1 MNSSISLTSI
11 LRLLVIFLIMFILL
25 APFLWILL
33 ASFRPNMELIRN
45 QTLIPQNLTI
55 ENYISLF
62 AKSAYWQWVINST
75 IVAIYTV
82 VLSLPLIVAGAYSVY
97 RTQYRGRNVLSL
109 FLLSVYIFP
118 TALLVVPIF
127 KIFDGLALV
136 DSHLGCALMNTAF
149 AVPFGIWLLQAF
161 LKSLPP
167 ELEEAAAVD
176 GIGRIR
182 TLFQIIIP
190 QAAPGIIAIA
200 MFAFIVSWTEYLF
213 AMTLLL
219 SNDLHTLPIGLTGIV
234 FGQYRVNWGFA
245 AAGAVGSALPVFIL
259 FLIVGRWFIR
269 GISAGAIK

>member
-11 LRLLVIFLIMFILL
+11 LRLIVISLVMFILL

-45 QTLIPQNLTI
+45 QTLIPQNITI

-62 AKSAYWQWVINST
+62 TKSAYWQWVINST

-82 VLSLPLIVAGAYSVY
+82 IISLPLIVAGAYSVY

>member
-1 MNSSISLTSI
+1 MNSSHSAISI
-11 LRLLVIFLIMFILL
+11 LRLLVIVLIMFILL
-25 APFLWILL
+25 APFLWILI
-33 ASFRPNMELIRN
+33 ASFRPNMELVRN
-45 QTLIPQNLTI
+45 QTLIPQNITL
-55 ENYISLF
+55 ENYVSLF
-62 AKSAYWQWVINST
+62 AKSSYWKWVINSS
-75 IVAIYTV
+75 IVSVYTV
-82 VLSLPLIVAGAYSVY
+82 ILSLPLIVAGAYSVY
-97 RTQYRGRNVLSL
+97 RTQFRGRNVLSF

-127 KIFDGLALV
+127 KIFDGLSLI

-161 LKSLPP
+161 LRSLPP

-176 GIGRIR
+176 GISKTR

>member
-1 MNSSISLTSI
+1 MNSSYSAISI
-11 LRLLVIFLIMFILL
+11 LRLLVIVLIMFILL
-25 APFLWILL
+25 APFLWILI
-33 ASFRPNMELIRN
+33 ASFRPNMELVRN
-45 QTLIPQNLTI
+45 QTLIPQNITL
-55 ENYISLF
+55 ENYVSLF
-62 AKSAYWQWVINST
+62 TKSAYWKWVINSF
-75 IVAIYTV
+75 IVSLYTV
-82 VLSLPLIVAGAYSVY
+82 ILSLPLIVAGAYSVY
-97 RTQYRGRNVLSL
+97 RTQFRGRNVLSF

-127 KIFDGLALV
+127 KIFNGLALI
-136 DSHLGCALMNTAF
+136 DSHLGLALMNTAF

-161 LKSLPP
+161 LRSLPP
-167 ELEEAAAVD
+167 ELEEVAAVD
-176 GIGRIR
+176 GISKIR
-182 TLFQIIIP
+182 MLFQIIIP
-190 QAAPGIIAIA
+190 QVAPGIIAIA

>member
-1 MNSSISLTSI
+1 MNSSHSAISI
-11 LRLLVIFLIMFILL
+11 LRLLVIVLIMFILL
-25 APFLWILL
+25 APFLWILI
-33 ASFRPNMELIRN
+33 ASFRPNMELVRN
-45 QTLIPQNLTI
+45 QTLIPQNITL
-55 ENYISLF
+55 ENYVSLF
-62 AKSAYWQWVINST
+62 AKSAYWKWVINSF
-75 IVAIYTV
+75 IVSIYTV
-82 VLSLPLIVAGAYSVY
+82 ILSLPLIVAGAYSVY
-97 RTQYRGRNVLSL
+97 RTQFRGRNVLSF

-127 KIFDGLALV
+127 KIFDGLSLI

-161 LKSLPP
+161 LRSLPP

-176 GIGRIR
+176 GISKTR

-245 AAGAVGSALPVFIL
+245 AAGAVGSAIPVFIL

>member
-1 MNSSISLTSI
+1 MNTSFSAISM
-11 LRLLVIFLIMFILL
+11 LRFMIISLIMFIIL

-33 ASFRPNMELIRN
+33 ASFRPNMELVRN
-45 QTLIPQNLTI
+45 QTLIPQNITL
-55 ENYISLF
+55 ENYVSLF
-62 AKSAYWQWVINST
+62 SKSAYWQWVINSS

-127 KIFDGLALV
+127 KIFSGLTLV
-136 DSHLGCALMNTAF
+136 DSHFGCALMNTAF

-167 ELEEAAAVD
+167 ELEEAASVD
-176 GIGRIR
+176 GIGRMR

>member
-11 LRLLVIFLIMFILL
+11 LRLLVISLIMFILL

-82 VLSLPLIVAGAYSVY
+82 VLSLPLIVAGADSVY

>member
-1 MNSSISLTSI
+1 MNSSYSAISI
-11 LRLLVIFLIMFILL
+11 LRLLVIVLIMFILL
-25 APFLWILL
+25 APFLWILI
-33 ASFRPNMELIRN
+33 ASFRPNMELVRN
-45 QTLIPQNLTI
+45 QTLIPQNITL
-55 ENYISLF
+55 ENYVSLF
-62 AKSAYWQWVINST
+62 AKSAYWKWVINSF
-75 IVAIYTV
+75 IVSLYTV
-82 VLSLPLIVAGAYSVY
+82 ILSLPLIVAGAYSVY
-97 RTQYRGRNVLSL
+97 RTQFRGRNMLSF

-127 KIFDGLALV
+127 KIFDGLSLI

-161 LKSLPP
+161 LRSLPP

-176 GIGRIR
+176 GISKIR

-190 QAAPGIIAIA
+190 QVAPGIIAIA

>member
-1 MNSSISLTSI
+1 MNSSISAISI
-11 LRLLVIFLIMFILL
+11 LRFLIILLIMFIFL
-25 APFLWILL
+25 APFLWIFL
-33 ASFRPNMELIRN
+33 ASFRPNMELVRN

-55 ENYISLF
+55 ENYVSLF
-62 AKSAYWQWVINST
+62 TKSSYWQWVINST
-75 IVAIYTV
+75 IVSFYTV
-82 VLSLPLIVAGAYSVY
+82 VLSLPMIVAGAYSVY

-127 KIFDGLALV
+127 KIFSGLALV

-245 AAGAVGSALPVFIL
+245 AAGAIGSALPVFIL

>member
-1 MNSSISLTSI
+1 MNSSIPLTSI
-11 LRLLVIFLIMFILL
+11 LRLLVISLIMFILL

-45 QTLIPQNLTI
+45 QTLIPQNITI

>member
-1 MNSSISLTSI
+1 MNSSYSAISI
-11 LRLLVIFLIMFILL
+11 LRLLVIVLIMFILL
-25 APFLWILL
+25 APFLWILI
-33 ASFRPNMELIRN
+33 ASFRPNMELVRN
-45 QTLIPQNLTI
+45 QTLIPQNITL
-55 ENYISLF
+55 ENYVSLF
-62 AKSAYWQWVINST
+62 AKSAYWKWVINSF
-75 IVAIYTV
+75 IVSIYTV
-82 VLSLPLIVAGAYSVY
+82 ILSLPLIVAGAYSVY
-97 RTQYRGRNVLSL
+97 RTQFKGRNVLSF

-127 KIFDGLALV
+127 KIFDGLSLI

-161 LKSLPP
+161 LRSLPP

-176 GIGRIR
+176 GISKTR

>member
-1 MNSSISLTSI
+1 MNSSYSAISI
-11 LRLLVIFLIMFILL
+11 LRLLLIVLIMFILL
-25 APFLWILL
+25 APFLWILI

-45 QTLIPQNLTI
+45 QTLIPQNITL
-55 ENYISLF
+55 ENYVSLF
-62 AKSAYWQWVINST
+62 AKSAYWKWVINSF
-75 IVAIYTV
+75 IVSLYTV
-82 VLSLPLIVAGAYSVY
+82 IFSLPLIVAGAYSVY
-97 RTQYRGRNVLSL
+97 RTQFWGRNVLSF

-127 KIFDGLALV
+127 KIFNSLSLI
-136 DSHLGCALMNTAF
+136 DSHLGVALMNTAF

-161 LKSLPP
+161 LRSLPP

-176 GIGRIR
+176 GISKIR

-190 QAAPGIIAIA
+190 QAAPGIISIA

-213 AMTLLL
+213 SMTLLL
-219 SNDLHTLPIGLTGIV
+219 SNDLHTLPVGLTGIV

>member
-1 MNSSISLTSI
+1 MNSSYSAISI
-11 LRLLVIFLIMFILL
+11 LRLLVIVLIMFIFL
-25 APFLWILL
+25 APFLWILI
-33 ASFRPNMELIRN
+33 ASFRPNMELVRN
-45 QTLIPQNLTI
+45 QTLIPQNITL
-55 ENYISLF
+55 ENYVSLF
-62 AKSAYWQWVINST
+62 TKSAYWKWVINSF
-75 IVAIYTV
+75 IVSLYTV
-82 VLSLPLIVAGAYSVY
+82 ILSLPLIVAGAYSVY
-97 RTQYRGRNVLSL
+97 RTQFRGRNMLSF

-127 KIFDGLALV
+127 KIFDGLSLI

-161 LKSLPP
+161 LRSLPP

-176 GIGRIR
+176 GISKIR

>member
-1 MNSSISLTSI
+1 MNSSYSAISI
-11 LRLLVIFLIMFILL
+11 LRLLIIVLIMFILL
-25 APFLWILL
+25 APFLWILI
-33 ASFRPNMELIRN
+33 ASFRPNMELVRN
-45 QTLIPQNLTI
+45 QTLIPQNITL
-55 ENYISLF
+55 ENYVSLF
-62 AKSAYWQWVINST
+62 AKSAYWKWVMNSF
-75 IVAIYTV
+75 IVSLYTV
-82 VLSLPLIVAGAYSVY
+82 ILSLPLIVAGAYSVY
-97 RTQYRGRNVLSL
+97 RTQFWGRNVLSF

-127 KIFDGLALV
+127 KIFNSLSLI
-136 DSHLGCALMNTAF
+136 DSHLGVALMNTAF

-161 LKSLPP
+161 LRSLPP

-176 GIGRIR
+176 GISKIR

-190 QAAPGIIAIA
+190 QAAPGIISIA

-219 SNDLHTLPIGLTGIV
+219 SNDLHTLPVGLTGIV

>member
-1 MNSSISLTSI
+1 MNSSHSAISI
-11 LRLLVIFLIMFILL
+11 LRLLVIVLIMFILL
-25 APFLWILL
+25 APFLWILI
-33 ASFRPNMELIRN
+33 ASFRPNMELVRN
-45 QTLIPQNLTI
+45 QTLIPQNITL
-55 ENYISLF
+55 ENYVSLF
-62 AKSAYWQWVINST
+62 AKSAYWKWVINSF
-75 IVAIYTV
+75 IVSIYTV
-82 VLSLPLIVAGAYSVY
+82 ILSLPLIVAGAYSVY
-97 RTQYRGRNVLSL
+97 RTQFRGRNVLSF

-127 KIFDGLALV
+127 KIFDGLSLI

-161 LKSLPP
+161 LRSLPP

-176 GIGRIR
+176 GISKIR

>member
-11 LRLLVIFLIMFILL
+11 LRVIVISLIMFILL

-45 QTLIPQNLTI
+45 QTLIPQNITI

-62 AKSAYWQWVINST
+62 TKSAYWQWVINST

-82 VLSLPLIVAGAYSVY
+82 ILSLPLIVAGAYSVY

>member
-1 MNSSISLTSI
+1 MNSSISFTSI
-11 LRLLVIFLIMFILL
+11 LRLLVISLIMFILL

-82 VLSLPLIVAGAYSVY
+82 ILSLPLIVAGAYSVY

>member
-1 MNSSISLTSI
+1 MNSSYSAISI
-11 LRLLVIFLIMFILL
+11 LRLLVIVLIMFILL
-25 APFLWILL
+25 APFLWILI

-45 QTLIPQNLTI
+45 QTLIPQNITL
-55 ENYISLF
+55 ENYVSLF
-62 AKSAYWQWVINST
+62 AKSAYWKWVINSF
-75 IVAIYTV
+75 IVSLYTV
-82 VLSLPLIVAGAYSVY
+82 ILSLPLIVAGAYSVY
-97 RTQYRGRNVLSL
+97 RTQFRGRNVLSF

-127 KIFDGLALV
+127 KIFNGLSLI

-161 LKSLPP
+161 LRSLPP

-176 GIGRIR
+176 GISKIR

>member
-11 LRLLVIFLIMFILL
+11 LRLIVISLIMFILL

-45 QTLIPQNLTI
+45 QTLIPQNVTI

-62 AKSAYWQWVINST
+62 TKSAYWQWVINST

-82 VLSLPLIVAGAYSVY
+82 ILSLPLIVAGAYSVY

>member
-1 MNSSISLTSI
+1 MNSSYSAISI
-11 LRLLVIFLIMFILL
+11 LRLLVIVLIMFILL
-25 APFLWILL
+25 APFLWILI
-33 ASFRPNMELIRN
+33 ASFRPNMELVRN
-45 QTLIPQNLTI
+45 QTLIPQNITL
-55 ENYISLF
+55 ENYVSLF
-62 AKSAYWQWVINST
+62 AKSAYWKWIINSS
-75 IVAIYTV
+75 IVSIYTV
-82 VLSLPLIVAGAYSVY
+82 ILSLPLIVAGAYSVY
-97 RTQYRGRNVLSL
+97 RTQFKGRNVLSF

-127 KIFDGLALV
+127 KIFDGLSLI

-161 LKSLPP
+161 LRSLPP

-176 GIGRIR
+176 GISKTR

>member
-1 MNSSISLTSI
+1 MNSSSAISI
-11 LRLLVIFLIMFILL
+11 LRLLVIVLIMFILL
-25 APFLWILL
+25 APFLWILI
-33 ASFRPNMELIRN
+33 ASFRPNMELVRN
-45 QTLIPQNLTI
+45 QTLIPQNITL
-55 ENYISLF
+55 ENYVSLF
-62 AKSAYWQWVINST
+62 AKSAYWKWIINSS
-75 IVAIYTV
+75 IVSIYTV
-82 VLSLPLIVAGAYSVY
+82 ILSLPLIVAGAYSVY
-97 RTQYRGRNVLSL
+97 RTQFRGRNVLSF

-127 KIFDGLALV
+127 KIFDGLSLI

-161 LKSLPP
+161 LRSLPP

-176 GIGRIR
+176 GISKTR

-245 AAGAVGSALPVFIL
+245 AAGAVGSAIPVFIL

>member
-1 MNSSISLTSI
+1 MNSSISLNSV
-11 LRLLVIFLIMFILL
+11 LRLLVISLIMFILL

-62 AKSAYWQWVINST
+62 TKSSYWQWVINST

>member
-1 MNSSISLTSI
+1 MYSSYSAISI
-11 LRLLVIFLIMFILL
+11 LRLLVIVLIMFILL
-25 APFLWILL
+25 APFLWILI
-33 ASFRPNMELIRN
+33 ASFRPNMELVRN
-45 QTLIPQNLTI
+45 QTLIPQNITL
-55 ENYISLF
+55 ENYVSLF
-62 AKSAYWQWVINST
+62 AKSAYWKWVINSF
-75 IVAIYTV
+75 IVSIYTV
-82 VLSLPLIVAGAYSVY
+82 ILSLPLIVAGAYSVY
-97 RTQYRGRNVLSL
+97 RTQFRGRNVLSF

-127 KIFDGLALV
+127 KIFDGLSLI

-161 LKSLPP
+161 LRSLPP

-176 GIGRIR
+176 GISKTR

-245 AAGAVGSALPVFIL
+245 AAGAVGSAIPVFIL

>member
-1 MNSSISLTSI
+1 MNSSYSAISI
-11 LRLLVIFLIMFILL
+11 LRLLVIVLIMFILL
-25 APFLWILL
+25 APFLWILI
-33 ASFRPNMELIRN
+33 ASFRPNMELVRN
-45 QTLIPQNLTI
+45 QTLIPQNITL
-55 ENYISLF
+55 ENYVSLF
-62 AKSAYWQWVINST
+62 AKSSYWKWVINSS
-75 IVAIYTV
+75 IVSIYTV
-82 VLSLPLIVAGAYSVY
+82 ILSLPLIVAGAYSVY
-97 RTQYRGRNVLSL
+97 RTQFRGRNVLSF

-127 KIFDGLALV
+127 KIFDGLSLI

-161 LKSLPP
+161 LRSLPP

-176 GIGRIR
+176 GISKTR

>member
-11 LRLLVIFLIMFILL
+11 LRLFVISLIMFILL

-82 VLSLPLIVAGAYSVY
+82 VISLPLIVAGAYSVY

>member
-1 MNSSISLTSI
+1 MNSSYSAISI
-11 LRLLVIFLIMFILL
+11 LRFLLIVLIMFILL
-25 APFLWILL
+25 APFLWILI
-33 ASFRPNMELIRN
+33 ASFRPNMELVRN
-45 QTLIPQNLTI
+45 QTLIPQNITL
-55 ENYISLF
+55 ENYVSLF
-62 AKSAYWQWVINST
+62 AKSAYWKWVINSF
-75 IVAIYTV
+75 IVSLYTV
-82 VLSLPLIVAGAYSVY
+82 IFSLPLIVAGAYSVY
-97 RTQYRGRNVLSL
+97 RTQFWGRNVLSF

-127 KIFDGLALV
+127 KIFNSLSLI
-136 DSHLGCALMNTAF
+136 DSHLGVALMNTAF

-161 LKSLPP
+161 LRSLPP

-176 GIGRIR
+176 GISKIR
-182 TLFQIIIP
+182 TQFQIIIP
-190 QAAPGIIAIA
+190 QAAPGIISIA

-213 AMTLLL
+213 SMTLLL
-219 SNDLHTLPIGLTGIV
+219 SNDLHTLPVGLTGIV

>member
-1 MNSSISLTSI
+1 MNSSYSAISI
-11 LRLLVIFLIMFILL
+11 LRLLVIVLIMFIFL
-25 APFLWILL
+25 APFLWILI
-33 ASFRPNMELIRN
+33 ASFRPNMELVRN
-45 QTLIPQNLTI
+45 QTLIPQNITL
-55 ENYISLF
+55 ENYVSLF
-62 AKSAYWQWVINST
+62 TKSAYWKWVINSF
-75 IVAIYTV
+75 IVSLYTV
-82 VLSLPLIVAGAYSVY
+82 ILSLPLIVAGAYSVY
-97 RTQYRGRNVLSL
+97 RTQFRGRHVLSF

-127 KIFDGLALV
+127 KIFNGLSLI

-161 LKSLPP
+161 LRSLPP
-167 ELEEAAAVD
+167 ELEEVAAVD
-176 GIGRIR
+176 GISKIR

-190 QAAPGIIAIA
+190 QVAPGIIAIA

>member
-11 LRLLVIFLIMFILL
+11 LRLIVISLVMFILL

-45 QTLIPQNLTI
+45 QTLIPQNITI

-62 AKSAYWQWVINST
+62 TKSAYWQWVINST

-82 VLSLPLIVAGAYSVY
+82 ILSLPLIVAGAYSVY

-118 TALLVVPIF
+118 RALLVVPIF

>member
-11 LRLLVIFLIMFILL
+11 LRLIVISLIMFILL

-45 QTLIPQNLTI
+45 QTLIPQNITI

-62 AKSAYWQWVINST
+62 TKSAYWQWVINST

-82 VLSLPLIVAGAYSVY
+82 ILSLPLIVAGAYSVY
-97 RTQYRGRNVLSL
+97 RTQYRGRIVLSL

>member
-1 MNSSISLTSI
+1 MNSSYSAISI
-11 LRLLVIFLIMFILL
+11 LRLLVIVLIMFILL
-25 APFLWILL
+25 APFLWILI
-33 ASFRPNMELIRN
+33 ASFRPNMELVRN
-45 QTLIPQNLTI
+45 QTLIPQNITL
-55 ENYISLF
+55 ENYVSLF
-62 AKSAYWQWVINST
+62 AKSAYWKWVINSF
-75 IVAIYTV
+75 IVSLYTV
-82 VLSLPLIVAGAYSVY
+82 ILSLPLIVAGAYSVY
-97 RTQYRGRNVLSL
+97 RTQFRGRNVLSL

-127 KIFDGLALV
+127 KIFNGLSLI

-161 LKSLPP
+161 LRSLPP

-176 GIGRIR
+176 GISKIR

>member
-11 LRLLVIFLIMFILL
+11 LRLIVISLIMFILL

-45 QTLIPQNLTI
+45 QTLIPQNITI

-62 AKSAYWQWVINST
+62 TKSAYWQWVINST

-82 VLSLPLIVAGAYSVY
+82 ILSLPLIVAGAYSVY

-149 AVPFGIWLLQAF
+149 AVPFGTWLLQAF

-213 AMTLLL
+213 AMTMLL

>member
-1 MNSSISLTSI
+1 MNSSYSAISI
-11 LRLLVIFLIMFILL
+11 LRLLVIVLIMFILL
-25 APFLWILL
+25 APFLWILI
-33 ASFRPNMELIRN
+33 ASFRPNMELVRN
-45 QTLIPQNLTI
+45 QTLIPQNITL
-55 ENYISLF
+55 ENYVSLF
-62 AKSAYWQWVINST
+62 AKSAYWKWVINSF
-75 IVAIYTV
+75 IVSLYTV
-82 VLSLPLIVAGAYSVY
+82 ILSLPLIVAGAYSVY
-97 RTQYRGRNVLSL
+97 RTQFRGRNVLSF

-127 KIFDGLALV
+127 KIFNGLSLI

-161 LKSLPP
+161 LRSLPP
-167 ELEEAAAVD
+167 ELEEVAAVD
-176 GIGRIR
+176 GISKIR

-190 QAAPGIIAIA
+190 QVAPGIIAIA

-259 FLIVGRWFIR
+259 FLFVGRWFIR

>member
-1 MNSSISLTSI
+1 MNSSYSAISI
-11 LRLLVIFLIMFILL
+11 LRLLVIVLIMFILL
-25 APFLWILL
+25 APFLWILI
-33 ASFRPNMELIRN
+33 ASFRPNMELVRN
-45 QTLIPQNLTI
+45 QTLIPQNITL
-55 ENYISLF
+55 ENYVSLF
-62 AKSAYWQWVINST
+62 TKSAYWKWVINSF
-75 IVAIYTV
+75 IVSLYTV
-82 VLSLPLIVAGAYSVY
+82 ILSLPLIVAGAYSVY
-97 RTQYRGRNVLSL
+97 RTQFRGRNVLSF

-127 KIFDGLALV
+127 KIFNGLSLI

-161 LKSLPP
+161 LRSLPP
-167 ELEEAAAVD
+167 ELEEVAAVD
-176 GIGRIR
+176 GISKIR

-190 QAAPGIIAIA
+190 QVAPGIIAIA

-259 FLIVGRWFIR
+259 FLFVGRWFIR

>member
-1 MNSSISLTSI
+1 MNSSFSVISI
-11 LRLLVIFLIMFILL
+11 LRLLVIVLIMFILL
-25 APFLWILL
+25 APFLWILI
-33 ASFRPNMELIRN
+33 ASFRPNMELVRN
-45 QTLIPQNLTI
+45 QTLIPQNITL
-55 ENYISLF
+55 ENYVSLF
-62 AKSAYWQWVINST
+62 AKSSYWKWVINSS
-75 IVAIYTV
+75 IVSIYTV
-82 VLSLPLIVAGAYSVY
+82 ILSLPLIVAGAYSVY
-97 RTQYRGRNVLSL
+97 RTQFRGRNVLSF

-127 KIFDGLALV
+127 KIFDGLSLI

-161 LKSLPP
+161 LRSLPP

-176 GIGRIR
+176 GISKTR

>member
-1 MNSSISLTSI
+1 MNSSYSAISI
-11 LRLLVIFLIMFILL
+11 LRLLVIVLIMFILL
-25 APFLWILL
+25 TPFLWILI
-33 ASFRPNMELIRN
+33 ASFRPNMELVRN
-45 QTLIPQNLTI
+45 QTLIPQNITL
-55 ENYISLF
+55 ENYVSLF
-62 AKSAYWQWVINST
+62 AKSAYWKWVINSF
-75 IVAIYTV
+75 IVSLYTV
-82 VLSLPLIVAGAYSVY
+82 ILSLPLIVAGAYSVY
-97 RTQYRGRNVLSL
+97 RTQFRGRNVLSF

-127 KIFDGLALV
+127 KIFNGLSLI

-161 LKSLPP
+161 LRSLPP

-176 GIGRIR
+176 GISKIR

>member
-11 LRLLVIFLIMFILL
+11 LRLLVISLIMFILL

-33 ASFRPNMELIRN
+33 ASFRPNMELIRI

-269 GISAGAIK
+269 GNSAGAIK

>member
-11 LRLLVIFLIMFILL
+11 LRLIVISLIMFILL

-45 QTLIPQNLTI
+45 QTLIPQNITI

-62 AKSAYWQWVINST
+62 TKSAYWQWVINST
-75 IVAIYTV
+75 IVSIYTV
-82 VLSLPLIVAGAYSVY
+82 ILSLPLIVAGAYSVY

>member
-1 MNSSISLTSI
+1 MNSSYSAISI
-11 LRLLVIFLIMFILL
+11 LRLLVIALIMFILL
-25 APFLWILL
+25 APFLWILI
-33 ASFRPNMELIRN
+33 ASFRPNMELVRN
-45 QTLIPQNLTI
+45 QTLIPQNITL
-55 ENYISLF
+55 ENYVSLF
-62 AKSAYWQWVINST
+62 AKSSYWKWVINSS
-75 IVAIYTV
+75 IVSIYTV
-82 VLSLPLIVAGAYSVY
+82 ILSLPLIVAGAYSVY
-97 RTQYRGRNVLSL
+97 RTQYRGRNVLSF

-127 KIFDGLALV
+127 KIFDGLSLI

-161 LKSLPP
+161 LRSLPP

-176 GIGRIR
+176 GISKTR

-190 QAAPGIIAIA
+190 QAAPGIISIA

>member
-11 LRLLVIFLIMFILL
+11 LRLIVISLIMFILL

-45 QTLIPQNLTI
+45 QTLIPQNITI

-62 AKSAYWQWVINST
+62 TKSAYWQWVINST

-82 VLSLPLIVAGAYSVY
+82 ILSLPLIVAGAYSVY
-97 RTQYRGRNVLSL
+97 RTQYHGKNVLSL

>member
-1 MNSSISLTSI
+1 MNSSISFTSI
-11 LRLLVIFLIMFILL
+11 LRLLVISLIMFILL

-45 QTLIPQNLTI
+45 QNLIPQNITI

-62 AKSAYWQWVINST
+62 TKSAYWQWVINST

-82 VLSLPLIVAGAYSVY
+82 ILSLPLIVAGAYSVY

>member
-11 LRLLVIFLIMFILL
+11 LRLIVISLIMFILL

-45 QTLIPQNLTI
+45 QTLIPQNITI

-62 AKSAYWQWVINST
+62 TKSAYWQWVINST

-82 VLSLPLIVAGAYSVY
+82 ILSLPLILAGAYSVY